1 MIIKV
6 DNKNN
11 KKTTNKTSKKK
22 QEKQPLSNPKIKT
35 QTPQPNP
42 KPKKKKPTPKPEK
55 DYENVRRPLTIKE
68 KAFCREYANSGNGVQ
83 SVYKAGYSINTDN
96 SAGNKASRLLRKV
109 IIRDEIERLIKK
121 KEETAIMDAREV
133 MELLSKV
140 ARGEIKDQ
148 FGLDAS
154 LNDRIKAMQE
164 IAKRT
169 IDIENRI
176 KGVPDN
182 QVIIKV
188 DWKKE

>member
-1 MIIKV
+1 M
-6 DNKNN
+6 DNKE
-11 KKTTNKTSKKK
+11 KKTTNKTSKK
-22 QEKQPLSNPKIKT
+22 STHN
-35 QTPQPNP
+35 
-42 KPKKKKPTPKPEK
+42 KKPIKEK
-55 DYENVRRPLTIKE
+55 PLTIKE
-68 KAFCREYANSGNGVQ
+68 KAFCREYVKSGNGTQ
-83 SVYKAGYSINTDN
+83 SVYKAGYQYKNDNT
-96 SAGNKASRLLRKV
+96 AGNAAFALLLKPKVKA
-109 IIRDEIERLIKK
+109 EIERLIKK

-133 MELLSKV
+133 MELLSQV